1 MLTFNYNIEG
11 NQRQYTCSNYY
22 EFDKNWFLSAEINTR
37 NFVQNF
43 VKPNFTIIDAGAQ
56 IGMYTILFSKLAH
69 QGKVYAFEPTDTVEF
84 LKSNL
89 AENGCDNVEIIN
101 KPLSSHV
108 ETKTDKIFKIWSKQV
123 IDEKEYE
130 FETIDNYV
138 KSNNLKVDLLK
149 IDVDSYDYE
158 VLLGS
163 ENTLREQ
170 SPYVIVE
177 LNHALGKR
185 GYTKE
190 QGIEFLKSLGYRQEY
205 HYDEDNFLFIK
216 G

>member
-11 NQRQYTCSNYY
+11 NQKQYTCSNYY
-22 EFDKNWFLSAEINTR
+22 EFDKNWFLHAEINTR

-69 QGKVYAFEPTDTVEF
+69 NGKVYAFEPTDTVEF

-89 AENGCDNVEIIN
+89 IENNCNNVEIIN

-108 ETKTDKIFKIWSKQV
+108 ETKTDKIFKIWSKQI
-123 IDEKEYE
+123 IDEKEFE
-130 FETIDNYV
+130 FETIDNFV
-138 KSNNLKVDLLK
+138 KSRNIKVDLLK

-158 VLLGS
+158 VLIGS

-177 LNHALGKR
+177 LNHALEKR
-185 GYTKE
+185 GYRKE
-190 QGIEFLKSLGYRQEY
+190 QGIQFLQSLGYRQEY
-205 HYDEDNFLFIK
+205 HYDEDNFLFVK
-216 G
+216 D